1 MIPIRW
7 NPFCLACAWRTS
19 LLVVVSFGAVS
30 LAGQSMAQDDR
41 NTGRHRPPSAG
52 EQRIEEPTVPAIEG
66 VGDWRISVRL
76 GNLRGGDVFEAEVDN
91 GNSIPWVGI
100 DPDGF
105 KSSHFKAKFEN
116 NPVYGI
122 MLDRA
127 LSPVWHMTTD
137 LTYSNLDVA
146 ANVLLGQ
153 GGGRFRFD
161 RFKILTFGLGLQRDL
176 VSQPSAPYGLFA
188 ITLVHLDPEINT
200 SLAQTGLGGRIGLGY
215 RQVVGQKTDVFVE
228 TRLERT
234 GLDDKG
240 FSPQAQEPYD
250 PQVSTEFRSQ
260 LGLFSILAG
269 VQIRW

>member
-1 MIPIRW
+1 MIPIRL
-7 NPFCLACAWRTS
+7 NPFGLARGLRTS
-19 LLVVVSFGAVS
+19 FLVVVAFWAVS
-30 LAGQSMAQDDR
+30 LAGQATAQDDR
-41 NTGRHRPPSAG
+41 NTGRHRPPTAG
-52 EQRIEEPTVPAIEG
+52 TQRVEEPSVPS
-66 VGDWRISVRL
+66 VQRVSDWRVSLRL

-100 DPDGF
+100 DPGGF
-105 KSSHFKAKFEN
+105 KSSHFKAKLEN

-127 LSPVWHMTTD
+127 LSPVWHLTTD
-137 LTYSNLDVA
+137 LTYSKLDVA

-161 RFKILTFGLGLQRDL
+161 RFKILTVGLGLQRDL
-176 VSQPSAPYGLFA
+176 VSQPSAPYALFA
-188 ITLVHLDPEINT
+188 VTLVHLDPEINT
-200 SLAQTGLGGRIGLGY
+200 TLAQTGLGGRIGLGY
-215 RQVVGQKTDVFVE
+215 RQVVGQKTDIFVE
-228 TRLERT
+228 SRLERT

-260 LGLFSILAG
+260 LALFSILAG

>member
-7 NPFCLACAWRTS
+7 NSFGLPFAWRTAF
-19 LLVVVSFGAVS
+19 LAVVSFWAVS
-30 LAGQSMAQDDR
+30 LAAQAVAQDDR
-41 NTGRHRPPSAG
+41 KTGRHRAPTVL
-52 EQRIEEPTVPAIEG
+52 EQRVEDTTQPAPSGNTE
-66 VGDWRISVRL
+66 WRVSFRL

-91 GNSIPWVGI
+91 GNSVPWVGI
-100 DPDGF
+100 DPGGF
-105 KSSHFKAKFEN
+105 KSSHFKATFVN

-127 LSPVWHMTTD
+127 LS
-137 LTYSNLDVA
+137 

-161 RFKILTFGLGLQRDL
+161 RFKILTVGLGLQRDL

-215 RQVVGQKTDVFVE
+215 RQVVGKRTDIFVE
-228 TRLERT
+228 SRMERT

-250 PQVSTEFRSQ
+250 PLVSTEFRSQ
-260 LGLFSILAG
+260 LALFSILAG